1 MHTLFLSL
9 NTFEYVTGTVMD
21 EWVFARV
28 KGIPSSMRWPVQIL
42 EEKPE
47 GLVEVFC
54 KADDA
59 VVPSEEEGYLK
70 VLQV

>member
-21 EWVFARV
+21 EWVFVRV

-59 VVPSEEEGYLK
+59 V
-70 VLQV
+70 